1 MPVLTRQFP
10 PNILCVCDERV
21 YDVIGAVLDEV
32 VELFPGPFI
41 HVGGD
46 EVVHTDEWAAGYLC
60 QDLIEQGVVA
70 GVDRL
75 QAYFET
81 RIEAMVRARG
91 RRLIA
96 WDEALVSED
105 PATPSERLSSDAAFM
120 YWRDFMQ
127 LPARLYD
134 RDWVATPFT
143 RLYLD
148 YPTKIDRIYSYE
160 PEPDGLTQAQRAH
173 LLGVEGAIWTG
184 YPNARSD
191 EGFEAHIFPRL
202 LAIAELGW
210 TPREQRDLAD
220 FTRRLEGHERRLEM
234 LAVHQGP

>member
-1 MPVLTRQFP
+1 VDRGLPL
-10 PNILCVCDERV
+10 
-21 YDVIGAVLDEV
+21 
-32 VELFPGPFI
+32 PG
-41 HVGGD
+41 
-46 EVVHTDEWAAGYLC
+46 
-60 QDLIEQGVVA
+60 LIEQGVVA

-81 RIEAMVRARG
+81 RLEAMVRARG

-120 YWRDFMQ
+120 YWRDFMT

-148 YPTKIDRIYSYE
+148 YRRRS
-160 PEPDGLTQAQRAH
+160 
-173 LLGVEGAIWTG
+173 TG
-184 YPNARSD
+184 STRTSRSRTD
-191 EGFEAHIFPRL
+191 
-202 LAIAELGW
+202 
-210 TPREQRDLAD
+210 
-220 FTRRLEGHERRLEM
+220 
-234 LAVHQGP
+234 